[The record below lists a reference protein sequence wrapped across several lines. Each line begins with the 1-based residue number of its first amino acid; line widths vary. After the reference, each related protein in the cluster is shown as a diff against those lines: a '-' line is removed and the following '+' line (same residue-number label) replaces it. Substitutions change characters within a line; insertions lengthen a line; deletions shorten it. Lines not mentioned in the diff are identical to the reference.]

1 MLAIFA
7 VVIIAP
13 EGDPRPD
20 RLRNELRKRTKSLRD
35 ARESLEFFDAS
46 TLIRLDSNTPAVC
59 VVFCSAAFGPDET
72 AAVKECQKKKLQIF
86 PVVKDLKELSALA
99 PDEVKP
105 FNGFE
110 LRSNKEIPELA
121 GLVLEGLGL
130 QRGRRKIFISYARMD
145 SAAIAQQLRE
155 AFTRRWYTV
164 FHDVVSIRPGRTF
177 QEELLQEL
185 ADADVMLLLNSPNV
199 GMRPYVQK
207 EITFASQAGLG
218 IVQAVWPD
226 VTPRNDL
233 FAPTIVRL
241 DQRGR
246 LHKGS
251 RRVPLLSNTGVNDIL
266 HAVAEERTK
275 IQVHREDELRELIS
289 AYARSKNWKAL
300 SHLGRYVTLS
310 SAGLAIRLDIALGV
324 PTSMELE
331 RAWRDGAEHDPKR
344 IVYNRMGLTNAMSDH
359 LAFLSKRLP
368 IELLDVEEA
377 ASWRVIP

>member
-1 MLAIFA
+1 MPALFA

-13 EGDPRPD
+13 EGDQRPD

-59 VVFCSAAFGPDET
+59 VVFCSGAFGPDET
-72 AAVKECQKKKLQIF
+72 AAVKECQKKKLPVF
-86 PVVKDLKELSALA
+86 PVIEDLTQFNSLA

-110 LRSNKEIPELA
+110 LRSTKEIPELA

-130 QRGRRKIFISYARMD
+130 QRGRRKIFISYARID

-164 FHDVVSIRPGRTF
+164 FHDVVSIRPGRDF

-199 GMRPYVQK
+199 GMRPYVQE
-207 EITFASQAGLG
+207 EIAFAGRAGLG

-226 VTPRNDL
+226 VTPRNDV

-241 DQRGR
+241 DLRGR
-246 LHKGS
+246 LQKGDGG
-251 RRVPLLSNTGVNDIL
+251 VPLLSNTDVNDIL

-275 IQVHREDELRELIS
+275 IQIHREDEMRESILD
-289 AYARSKNWKAL
+289 YAQDKNWKAI

-310 SAGLAIRLDIALGV
+310 GAGRSVRLNIALGV

-331 RAWRDGAEHDPKR
+331 RAWCDGAEHDQKR

-359 LAFLSKRLP
+359 LDFLSKRLP
-368 IELLDVEEA
+368 IELLDVQET